1 VLRPDRISDFE
12 CLHSGRCNKELPL
25 YAFDLLSD
33 DGVEMRDETL
43 QFRKLRER
51 SGDGIIYNAYDAGA
65 IGRRLF
71 EHACCW
77 ASKASCRQGA
87 YKAGAAAPVDQGQ
100 KHEVGGH
107 GPRKRRQLVRRI
119 RFAAAL
125 SLSSC
130 VDMPHWMRAGNGD
143 RFMR

>member
-87 YKAGAAAPVDQGQ
+87 YKAGPQPQWIKVKNTKSAAT
-100 KHEVGGH
+100 
-107 GPRKRRQLVRRI
+107 VR
-119 RFAAAL
+119 
-125 SLSSC
+125 
-130 VDMPHWMRAGNGD
+130 VKEGNW
-143 RFMR
+143 